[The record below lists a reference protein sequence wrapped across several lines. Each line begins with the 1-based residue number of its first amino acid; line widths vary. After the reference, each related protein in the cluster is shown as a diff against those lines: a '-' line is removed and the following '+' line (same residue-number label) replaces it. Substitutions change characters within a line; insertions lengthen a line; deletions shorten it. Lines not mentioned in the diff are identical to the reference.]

1 MSEGVAK
8 DFGTPK
14 ELLDDE
20 NSIFCELTKRLS
32 PSEKKYINNT
42 ANSLDTKKLTT
53 KRIEITEC
61 KSNKKLL
68 NDKLKNDLDVYEKF
82 TYVNEGADLNDGDK
96 DIHGDVNNEID
107 KTKTRYIK
115 TNVEIIKESKS
126 DLNIKFSRYSTI
138 NAPSQIE
145 LNPNDLLDDEIH
157 IKGIRL

>member
-20 NSIFCELTKRLS
+20 NSIFSELTKKLS

-42 ANSLDTKKLTT
+42 ANSLNTNKLTT

-68 NDKLKNDLDVYEKF
+68 NDKLKNHLDVEKF

-96 DIHGDVNNEID
+96 DIHVVFNNETD
-107 KTKTRYIK
+107 KTQTRYIK

>member
-20 NSIFCELTKRLS
+20 NSIFCQLTKKLS

-61 KSNKKLL
+61 KSNKELL
-68 NDKLKNDLDVYEKF
+68 NDKLKNDQNVEKF
-82 TYVNEGADLNDGDK
+82 TYVNEGADLNDDDK
-96 DIHGDVNNEID
+96 DIRDVESNEID
-107 KTKTRYIK
+107 TTKTKYIK

-126 DLNIKFSRYSTI
+126 DLNIKFARYSTI
-138 NAPSQIE
+138 NAPIQIE
-145 LNPNDLLDDEIH
+145 LNPKDLLDDEIH
-157 IKGIRL
+157 IKSIRL

>member
-20 NSIFCELTKRLS
+20 NSIFCQLTKKLS

-61 KSNKKLL
+61 KSNKELL
-68 NDKLKNDLDVYEKF
+68 NDKLKNDQNVEKF
-82 TYVNEGADLNDGDK
+82 TYVNEGADLNDDDK
-96 DIHGDVNNEID
+96 DIRDVESNEID
-107 KTKTRYIK
+107 TTKTKYIK

-126 DLNIKFSRYSTI
+126 DLNIKFARYSTI
-138 NAPSQIE
+138 NAPIQIE
-145 LNPNDLLDDEIH
+145 LNPKDLLDDEIH